1 MVTMRLI
8 LLVLAIVA
16 AGASAVQWPANT
28 RVNLL
33 SVAVFLYLLSLVIPA
48 S

>member
-33 SVAVFLYLLSLVIPA
+33 SVSFMLFLLAQIVPPT
-48 S
+48 